1 MTFVLKIS
9 VDPRQP
15 SGDCKQLSDEV
26 FVIFGIIKVS
36 VSVISLSLRL
46 TETLIIPDITKSGS
60 NNCVVYTHRFK
71 ENNEKRIMLKKRMNK
86 PCSHFAVRTVAS
98 PPVSLT
104 LLLEIVRCLHSN
116 L

>member
-9 VDPRQP
+9 VDPRQS

-46 TETLIIPDITKSGS
+46 TETLIIPDITKSES
-60 NNCVVYTHRFK
+60 NNCVVYTHRL

-86 PCSHFAVRTVAS
+86 PCSHFSVRTVA
-98 PPVSLT
+98 
-104 LLLEIVRCLHSN
+104 
-116 L
+116 

>member
-9 VDPRQP
+9 VDPRQS

-46 TETLIIPDITKSGS
+46 TETLIILDITKSES
-60 NNCVVYTHRFK
+60 NK